1 MNTVKSF
8 RIKNTTDYNLLKM
21 NKLNRSIN
29 QNHVK
34 KLIESIKR
42 NGLQIPVIVNKNNE
56 IVDGQHR
63 FIALKK
69 LNYKVPYL
77 ISPNWKDNEDT
88 VQANNIVKDWTALQF
103 AENRA
108 KIGNVDIKEAYKTA
122 LIWNKDTG
130 NKLSIIHGME
140 ILMNGSMSSSIKRH
154 LFKQTYVINP
164 IKGSNVFACLMVLS
178 KYPDSVEAPFSARM
192 ARAMKRLSY
201 YYGVLDT
208 KVIEEMAKRT
218 QIVVFN
224 SEKEQ
229 FEMLKK
235 RYKRFSK

>member
-8 RIKNTTDYNLLKM
+8 RIKTTTDYNLLKM

-34 KLIESIKR
+34 KLIESIKT
-42 NGLQIPVIVNKNNE
+42 NGLQVPVIVNKENE

-77 ISPNWKDNEDT
+77 ISPNWNDNEDT

-108 KIGNVDIKEAYKTA
+108 KMGNPDIKEAYNTA
-122 LIWNKDTG
+122 VTWNKETN
-130 NKLSIIHGME
+130 NKLSIVHGME
-140 ILMNGSMSSSIKRH
+140 ILMNGSMSSSIKTH

-164 IKGSNVFACLMVLS
+164 IKGSNIFACLMVLS

-192 ARAMKRLSY
+192 ARAVKRLAY
-201 YYGVLDT
+201 YYGALDT

-218 QIVVFN
+218 QIVVLN
-224 SEKEQ
+224 SEKEH
-229 FEMLKK
+229 FEMLRK
-235 RYKRFSK
+235 RYRRFYK

>member
-1 MNTVKSF
+1 MDTVRLFKL
-8 RIKNTTDYNLLKM
+8 KTTTDYGLLKM
-21 NKLNRSIN
+21 NKLNRSVN
-29 QNHVK
+29 QNHVN
-34 KLIESIKR
+34 KLIESIKT
-42 NGLQIPVIVNKNNE
+42 NGLQVPVIVNKENE

-77 ISPNWKDNEDT
+77 ISPNWNDNEDT
-88 VQANNIVKDWTALQF
+88 VQANNIVNDWTALQF

-108 KIGNVDIKEAYKTA
+108 KIGNVDIKEAYK
-122 LIWNKDTG
+122 ISVRWNKETN

-140 ILMNGSMSSSIKRH
+140 ILMNGSSSTGIKKH
-154 LFKQTYVINP
+154 LFKQTYVINS
-164 IKGSNVFACLMVLS
+164 IKGSNIFACLMVLS
-178 KYPDSVEAPFSARM
+178 KYPDSVESPFSARM
-192 ARAMKRLSY
+192 VRAVKRLAY

-208 KVIEEMAKRT
+208 RVVEEMARRT
-218 QIVVFN
+218 QIVIFN
-224 SEKEQ
+224 SERDQ

>member
-1 MNTVKSF
+1 MDTVRLFKL
-8 RIKNTTDYNLLKM
+8 KTTTDYGLLKM
-21 NKLNRSIN
+21 NKLNRSVN
-29 QNHVK
+29 QNHVN
-34 KLIESIKR
+34 KLIESIKT
-42 NGLQIPVIVNKNNE
+42 NGLQVPVIVNRENE

-77 ISPNWKDNEDT
+77 ISPNWSDNEDT
-88 VQANNIVKDWTALQF
+88 VQANNIVNDWTALQF

-108 KIGNVDIKEAYKTA
+108 KIGNVDIKEAYKIA
-122 LIWNKDTG
+122 VRWNKETN

-140 ILMNGSMSSSIKRH
+140 ILMNGSSSTGIKKH

-164 IKGSNVFACLMVLS
+164 IKGSNIFACLMVLS
-178 KYPDSVEAPFSARM
+178 KYPDSVESPFSARM
-192 ARAMKRLSY
+192 VRAVKRLAY
-201 YYGVLDT
+201 YHGVLDT
-208 KVIEEMAKRT
+208 KVVEEMARRT

-224 SEKEQ
+224 SESDQ